1 LKYNFLLFLSDS
13 TEIGANFSTS
23 GEDANKNSLSGGMN
37 GTKSL
42 EISSS
47 AIGSKISQLSLSNIA
62 QGLEEGAK
70 TSANYTYKYTID
82 QLPQY
87 SSNAANNLSVNQIP
101 GANVSYQAWSN
112 IRTNSG
118 DHFDEWNK
126 NQENGGKYLGPVAN
140 RMRRMPIRTYKL
152 ISPSDQ
158 NYTVSENVTENLS
171 SNQSFTDRL
180 SNYFSNNSTN
190 DEQITK
196 EQIAI
201 ANLLASFINKSKF
214 GDVFKAKV
222 KESYKSNLKS
232 ALESFLE
239 QIKAKELNEQI
250 MKRDQK
256 QLQQETTTK
265 TTVTARLRTKITIS
279 TTQTPSTSTT
289 TKRIELNPLQALL
302 SSVLNANLG
311 PVSLSY
317 IAKHLVRL
325 PILNEL
331 LAKNRPLDFVNPY
344 VATEKPV
351 ETMF

>member
-1 LKYNFLLFLSDS
+1 
-13 TEIGANFSTS
+13 
-23 GEDANKNSLSGGMN
+23 MN

-47 AIGSKISQLSLSNIA
+47 VIGSKTSQLSLSNVA

-70 TSANYTYKYTID
+70 ATANYTYKYTID
-82 QLPQY
+82 QLPKY
-87 SSNAANNLSVNQIP
+87 LSNATDNLSVNQIP
-101 GANVSYQAWSN
+101 GVNASYQAWSN
-112 IRTNSG
+112 IQTNSG

-126 NQENGGKYLGPVAN
+126 NQENGGKYLGPAAN
-140 RMRRMPIRTYKL
+140 RMRRMPIRTYKP

-158 NYTVSENVTENLS
+158 NYTVSENVTEKLS
-171 SNQSFTDRL
+171 SNQSFADRL
-180 SNYFSNNSTN
+180 SNNFSNNSTN
-190 DEQITK
+190 DEQITRD
-196 EQIAI
+196 QIAI
-201 ANLLASFINKSKF
+201 ANRLATFINKSKF
-214 GDVFKAKV
+214 GDVFKAKGN
-222 KESYKSNLKS
+222 ESYKNNLKS
-232 ALESFLE
+232 ALETFLE

-256 QLQQETTTK
+256 QLQQETTTE
-265 TTVTARLRTKITIS
+265 TTGTPRLRTRITIS

-311 PVSLSY
+311 LVSLSY
-317 IAKHLVRL
+317 IAKHLVRF

-344 VATEKPV
+344 VATEKPG
-351 ETMF
+351 ETVF

>member
-1 LKYNFLLFLSDS
+1 
-13 TEIGANFSTS
+13 
-23 GEDANKNSLSGGMN
+23 
-37 GTKSL
+37 
-42 EISSS
+42 
-47 AIGSKISQLSLSNIA
+47 LSLSNVA
-62 QGLEEGAK
+62 QGLEEGAQ

-82 QLPQY
+82 QLPKY
-87 SSNAANNLSVNQIP
+87 SSNTTNNLSVNQIS
-101 GANVSYQAWSN
+101 GANASDQAWSN
-112 IRTNSG
+112 IQTNSG
-118 DHFDEWNK
+118 DYFDEWNK
-126 NQENGGKYLGPVAN
+126 NQENSGKYLGPAAN
-140 RMRRMPIRTYKL
+140 RMRRMPIRTYKF

-158 NYTVSENVTENLS
+158 NYTVSENVTEKLS

-180 SNYFSNNSTN
+180 SDYFSNNSTN
-190 DEQITK
+190 DEQIAR

-201 ANLLASFINKSKF
+201 ANRLATFINKSKF
-214 GDVFKAKV
+214 GDVLKAKGN
-222 KESYKSNLKS
+222 ESYKSNLKS
-232 ALESFLE
+232 ALESFLQ

-256 QLQQETTTK
+256 QLQQETTTE
-265 TTVTARLRTKITIS
+265 TTGTPRLGITIPIS